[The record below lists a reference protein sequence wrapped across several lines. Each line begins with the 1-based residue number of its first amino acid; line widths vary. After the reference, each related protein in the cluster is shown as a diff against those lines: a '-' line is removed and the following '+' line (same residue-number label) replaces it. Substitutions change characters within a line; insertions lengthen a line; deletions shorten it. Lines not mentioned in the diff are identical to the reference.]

1 MKAFYQLCILIGLVI
16 KTHSGPVPLS
26 SILDGRSCQ
35 FHQNYLKKLYNMKEE
50 HTRSARSTDHSVSE
64 MSEKLS
70 EMQEFFGLK
79 VTGTLDAETL
89 EVMKKP
95 RCGVPDVAGYNDAT
109 GSYKWTKK
117 QLTYRIENYTSD
129 MTQEEVDSS
138 IGRALKVWAD
148 ITPLRFSRIYSG
160 VADIMISFPVR
171 DHGDGSPF
179 EGEGG
184 FLAHAFVPSPAIGG
198 DAHFDDDETF
208 TFSSSKG
215 YNLFLVAAHEFGHS
229 LGLDHSR
236 DPGALM
242 YPMYSFRDV
251 ENFLLPQDDVSGIQA
266 LYGPNPDKPER
277 PVPKPPVTPNACDDT
292 LVLDAV
298 TMLRGEIMFFKNAF
312 FWRKQPLSY
321 ESEQHLIKSFWPEAP
336 DNIDAAYESP
346 SDDLVYLFKGQKV
359 WALYD
364 YDIAKGFPKTLSSI
378 GLPPKVKKISAALY
392 DQESGKTLFFVN
404 DRYYSYDETTKK
416 MDKGY
421 PKRVE
426 DSFPGMTGKVTAAFQ
441 YRDFT
446 YLFSG
451 PRMFEFSYG
460 TLLRVLNNNYFLP
473 C

>member
-16 KTHSGPVPLS
+16 KTHSGPIPANIGKEEDDLAN
-26 SILDGRSCQ
+26 
-35 FHQNYLKKLYNMKEE
+35 NYLKKLYNMKEE

-64 MSEKLS
+64 MSEKLK
-70 EMQEFFGLK
+70 EMQGFFGLK

-229 LGLDHSR
+229 LGLDHSS

-312 FWRKQPLSY
+312 FWRKQPQSY

-359 WALYD
+359 WALYG
-364 YDIAKGFPKTLSSI
+364 YDIAKGFP
-378 GLPPKVKKISAALY
+378 
-392 DQESGKTLFFVN
+392 
-404 DRYYSYDETTKK
+404 
-416 MDKGY
+416 
-421 PKRVE
+421 
-426 DSFPGMTGKVTAAFQ
+426 
-441 YRDFT
+441 
-446 YLFSG
+446 
-451 PRMFEFSYG
+451 
-460 TLLRVLNNNYFLP
+460 
-473 C
+473 